1 MVQQDTSEVSLTDLF
16 NFIRRGLAFAGAV
29 AVLAGLVSFF
39 LSRNVAPTYQARAT
53 LLVSQPDL
61 LGQRNFGGSLVTAP
75 AIDVSAY
82 RSAILSASL
91 LQAALARL
99 GEPATPQ
106 AVEAIRRQLTVRTE
120 AARASSLIHL
130 EVRAHHP
137 ARAASLANA
146 LAQATLEW
154 DQGRAGRNL
163 ATIIASIESQ
173 IQALDQQLRMLGTP
187 PLDGE
192 LRAQYNSLTQ
202 LRAQQLAELNT
213 ARVLRH
219 GAVGHL
225 EVLEPALAPLRPVA
239 PRPALNA
246 ALAFVLA
253 VLATY
258 GLLLLRE
265 SLDARIKGSEDLARL
280 SNQPILAEFPR
291 QSTGR
296 RLPLDASNYLRTNLL
311 FATAD
316 AHPRV
321 ILVTSS
327 ASAEGKSSVALS
339 LAESFA
345 RNGQKTLLVDADLRA
360 PVLGKEYNLNP
371 QTDTPLISYL
381 ETFYQEDAPVA
392 VPLGP
397 SQNLEV
403 VPSFEAAPNP
413 TELLGQGF
421 RERLDAWRQRYE
433 VIIIDSAPVLPV
445 ADTLTIAPHCTGVV
459 VVVSLAEADR
469 RSVKATLETLQ
480 RIGVRVLGMVATN
493 LEERQGRQGGYGYG
507 YGYGHG
513 YGAPSWQLPNDKPA
527 RAKRSRT

>member
-1 MVQQDTSEVSLTDLF
+1 
-16 NFIRRGLAFAGAV
+16 
-29 AVLAGLVSFF
+29 
-39 LSRNVAPTYQARAT
+39 
-53 LLVSQPDL
+53 
-61 LGQRNFGGSLVTAP
+61 
-75 AIDVSAY
+75 
-82 RSAILSASL
+82 
-91 LQAALARL
+91 
-99 GEPATPQ
+99 
-106 AVEAIRRQLTVRTE
+106 
-120 AARASSLIHL
+120 
-130 EVRAHHP
+130 VRAHDP
-137 ARAASLANA
+137 ARAASIANA
-146 LAQATLEW
+146 LAQAALEW

-163 ATIIASIESQ
+163 ATIITSIESQ
-173 IQALDQQLRMLGTP
+173 IKALDQQLRMLGTP

-225 EVLEPALAPLRPVA
+225 EVLEPALASLRPVA

-253 VLATY
+253 LFATY

-280 SNQPILAEFPR
+280 CNQPILAEFPR

-345 RNGQKTLLVDADLRA
+345 RNGQKTLLVDADLRR

-371 QTDTPLISYL
+371 QTHTPLIGYI

-403 VPSFEAAPNP
+403 VPSYEAAPNP

-421 RERLDAWRQRYE
+421 RKWLDAWRQRYE
-433 VIIIDSAPVLPV
+433 VIIVDSAPVLPV
-445 ADTLTIAPHCTGVV
+445 ADTLIIAPHCTGVV
-459 VVVSLAEADR
+459 VVVSLDKADR

-493 LEERQGRQGGYGYG
+493 LEERQRRQGGYGYG

-513 YGAPSWQLPNDKPA
+513 YGAPSRQLPNDKPA

>member
-1 MVQQDTSEVSLTDLF
+1 MLGAPPL
-16 NFIRRGLAFAGAV
+16 RG
-29 AVLAGLVSFF
+29 
-39 LSRNVAPTYQARAT
+39 
-53 LLVSQPDL
+53 D
-61 LGQRNFGGSLVTAP
+61 
-75 AIDVSAY
+75 
-82 RSAILSASL
+82 
-91 LQAALARL
+91 LQAK
-99 GEPATPQ
+99 
-106 AVEAIRRQLTVRTE
+106 
-120 AARASSLIHL
+120 
-130 EVRAHHP
+130 
-137 ARAASLANA
+137 
-146 LAQATLEW
+146 
-154 DQGRAGRNL
+154 
-163 ATIIASIESQ
+163 
-173 IQALDQQLRMLGTP
+173 
-187 PLDGE
+187 
-192 LRAQYNSLTQ
+192 YNSLTQ

-225 EVLEPALAPLRPVA
+225 EVLEPALAPLLPVA

-253 VLATY
+253 LFATF

-280 SNQPILAEFPR
+280 SNHPILAEFSR
-291 QSTGR
+291 QATGR
-296 RLPLDASNYLRTNLL
+296 RLPLEASNYLRTNLL

-360 PVLGKEYNLNP
+360 PVLGKEYNLSP

-403 VPSFEAAPNP
+403 IPSFEAPPTPPN
-413 TELLGQGF
+413 
-421 RERLDAWRQRYE
+421 
-433 VIIIDSAPVLPV
+433 
-445 ADTLTIAPHCTGVV
+445 
-459 VVVSLAEADR
+459 
-469 RSVKATLETLQ
+469 
-480 RIGVRVLGMVATN
+480 
-493 LEERQGRQGGYGYG
+493 
-507 YGYGHG
+507 
-513 YGAPSWQLPNDKPA
+513 SWA
-527 RAKRSRT
+527 RASASAWTPGASATRSSSLTRPPCCRWPIR

>member
-1 MVQQDTSEVSLTDLF
+1 MVHQDTSDYSFTDLF
-16 NFIRRGLAFAGAV
+16 NFIRRGLAYALAV
-29 AVLAGLVSFF
+29 AALAGLVSFF
-39 LSRNVAPTYQARAT
+39 LSHIAQPTYQARAT

-61 LGQRNFGGSLVTAP
+61 LGQRNFGASLVTAP

-120 AARASSLIHL
+120 VARASSLIHID
-130 EVRAHHP
+130 VRAHDP

-146 LAQATLEW
+146 FAQAALEW

-187 PLDGE
+187 PLEGE

-225 EVLEPALAPLRPVA
+225 EVLEPALAPLHPVA

-253 VLATY
+253 LFATY

-265 SLDARIKGSEDLARL
+265 SLDARLKGSDDLARL

-296 RLPLDASNYLRTNLL
+296 RLPLDASSYLRTNLL
-311 FATAD
+311 FATAE
-316 AHPRV
+316 ARPKV

-327 ASAEGKSSVALS
+327 ASGEGKTSVALS

-345 RNGQKTLLVDADLRA
+345 RNDYKTLLVDADLRL
-360 PVLGKEYNLNP
+360 PVLGQEYNLSP
-371 QTDTPLISYL
+371 STTPPLRSYL
-381 ETFYQEDAPVA
+381 ENPLQEDAPA
-392 VPLGP
+392 VVPV
-397 SQNLEV
+397 SFTQNLEV
-403 VPSFEAAPNP
+403 IPGYETAPNP
-413 TELLGQGF
+413 TEILGHGF
-421 RERLDAWRQRYE
+421 RERLDAWRHRYDA
-433 VIIIDSAPVLPV
+433 IIIDSAPVLPV
-445 ADTLTIAPHCTGVV
+445 ADTLTIAPHCTGVIV
-459 VVVSLAEADR
+459 AASLDKADR
-469 RSVKATLETLQ
+469 RSVKAALETLQ

-493 LEERQGRQGGYGYG
+493 LDERQRRQGGYGYG
-507 YGYGHG
+507 YGYG
-513 YGAPSWQLPNDKPA
+513 YGAPSRQLPSEKPA
-527 RAKRSRT
+527 RAEPSRS